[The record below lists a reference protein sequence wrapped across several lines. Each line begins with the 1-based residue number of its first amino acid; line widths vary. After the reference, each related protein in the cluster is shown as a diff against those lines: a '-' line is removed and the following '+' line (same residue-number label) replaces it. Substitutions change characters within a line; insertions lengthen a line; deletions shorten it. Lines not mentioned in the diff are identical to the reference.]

1 MSIKVKKE
9 MYPMIHVIT
18 NIKRPS
24 KEVIEKF
31 RSISVAT
38 VYEASG
44 RKGFIDPKIKPIIK
58 GIKLCGP
65 AFTVQT
71 APGDNIMLH
80 KALEKSQEGDVIV
93 ATVGGEYDY
102 GYWGDLM
109 SVQAKAKKL
118 GGLAIDGCIRDSE
131 EIVEMGFPIFS
142 RGLAI
147 RGTVKAS
154 LGLINYP
161 VNFGGTVVNPG
172 DLILGDDDGMVVVRF
187 QDCKEILAKSQERIQ
202 KEKIKAKALISGIT
216 SIKYNK
222 LDKVFESLN
231 LIEE

>member
-1 MSIKVKKE
+1 
-9 MYPMIHVIT
+9 MIHVIA

-24 KEVIEKF
+24 KEIIEKF
-31 RSISVAT
+31 HSISVAT

-80 KALEKSQEGDVIV
+80 KALEKSREGDVIA
-93 ATVGGEYDY
+93 ATVGNEYEY

-118 GGLAIDGCIRDSE
+118 GGLAIDGCIRDYE

-161 VNFGGTVVNPG
+161 INFGGTVVNPG

-187 QDCKEILAKSQERIQ
+187 QDCKEVLAKSLERVQ

-216 SIKYNK
+216 SVKYNK
-222 LDKVFESLN
+222 LDKVFESLK

>member
-1 MSIKVKKE
+1 
-9 MYPMIHVIT
+9 MIHVIT

-44 RKGFIDPKIKPIIK
+44 RKGFIEPKIKPIVK

-93 ATVGGEYDY
+93 ATVGDEYDY

-131 EIVEMGFPIFS
+131 EIIEMKFPIFS
-142 RGLAI
+142 RGASI

-161 VNFGGTVVNPG
+161 INFGGTVVNPG

-187 QDCKEILAKSQERIQ
+187 QDCKEILAKSQERVQ
-202 KEKIKAKALISGIT
+202 KEETKAKALMEGVT
-216 SIKYNK
+216 SVKYNK
-222 LDKVFESLN
+222 LDKIFESLG

>member
-1 MSIKVKKE
+1 
-9 MYPMIHVIT
+9 MIHVIT
-18 NIKRPS
+18 KIKRPS
-24 KEVIEKF
+24 IKLIEKF
-31 RSISVAT
+31 KSISVAT

-80 KALEKSQEGDVIV
+80 KALEKSKEGDIIV

-109 SVQAKAKKL
+109 ATQAKAKKL

-131 EIVEMGFPIFS
+131 EIIEMGFPIFS

-161 VNFGGTVVNPG
+161 INFGGTVVNPG
-172 DLILGDDDGMVVVRF
+172 DLVLGDDDGIVVVKF
-187 QDCKEILAKSQERIQ
+187 QECKEVLAKSQERIQ

>member
-1 MSIKVKKE
+1 MPIKAKKE
-9 MYPMIHVIT
+9 MYSMIHVIT
-18 NIKRPS
+18 NIKRSS

-71 APGDNIMLH
+71 VPGDNLMLH
-80 KALEKSQEGDVIV
+80 KALEKAREGDIIV
-93 ATVGGEYDY
+93 VTVGGEYDY

-118 GGLAIDGCIRDSE
+118 EGLAIDGCVRDSE
-131 EIVEMGFPIFS
+131 DIIEMGFPIFS

-147 RGTVKAS
+147 RGTVKTS

-161 VNFGGTVVNPG
+161 INFGGTVVNPG
-172 DLILGDDDGMVVVRF
+172 DLILGDDDGMVVVKLE
-187 QDCKEILAKSQERIQ
+187 DCKEILDKSQERVQ
-202 KEKIKAKALISGIT
+202 KEKMKAKVLMGGIT
-216 SIKYNK
+216 SVEYNK

>member
-1 MSIKVKKE
+1 
-9 MYPMIHVIT
+9 MIHVIT

-44 RKGFIDPKIKPIIK
+44 RKGFIEPKIKPIVK

-80 KALEKSQEGDVIV
+80 KALEKSQEGDIIV

-109 SVQAKAKKL
+109 TTQAKVKKL

-131 EIVEMGFPIFS
+131 DIIEMGFPIFS

-147 RGTVKAS
+147 RGTAKAS

-161 VNFGGTVVNPG
+161 INFGGTVINPG

-187 QDCKEILAKSQERIQ
+187 QDCKEILDKSLARIQ
-202 KEKIKAKALISGIT
+202 AEKIKTKALMGGIA
-216 SIKYNK
+216 SVKYNK
-222 LDKVFESLN
+222 LDKVFESLE
-231 LIEE
+231 LREE

>member
-1 MSIKVKKE
+1 
-9 MYPMIHVIT
+9 MIHVIT

-31 RSISVAT
+31 RLISVAT

-80 KALEKSQEGDVIV
+80 KALEKAQEGDVIV
-93 ATVGGEYDY
+93 ATVGGKYEY

-118 GGLAIDGCIRDSE
+118 EGLAIDGCIRDYE
-131 EIVEMGFPIFS
+131 DIIEMGFPIFS

-161 VNFGGTVVNPG
+161 INFGGTVVNPG
-172 DLILGDDDGMVVVRF
+172 DLILGDDDGMVVVKLE
-187 QDCKEILAKSQERIQ
+187 DCKEILDKSLARIQ
-202 KEKIKAKALISGIT
+202 AEKIKTKALMGGIA
-216 SIKYNK
+216 SVKYNK
-222 LDKVFESLN
+222 LDKVFESLK

>member
-1 MSIKVKKE
+1 
-9 MYPMIHVIT
+9 MIHVIT
-18 NIKRPS
+18 KIKRPS

-44 RKGFIDPKIKPIIK
+44 RKGFIEPKIKPIVK

-80 KALEKSQEGDVIV
+80 KALEKSKEGDIIV

-109 SVQAKAKKL
+109 TTQAKVKKL

-131 EIVEMGFPIFS
+131 DIIEMGFPIFS

-161 VNFGGTVVNPG
+161 INFGGTVVNPG

-187 QDCKEILAKSQERIQ
+187 QDCKEILDKSQERVQ
-202 KEKIKAKALISGIT
+202 KEKMKAKVLMGGIT
-216 SIKYNK
+216 SVEYNK

>member
-1 MSIKVKKE
+1 
-9 MYPMIHVIT
+9 MIHVIT
-18 NIKRPS
+18 NIIRPS
-24 KEVIEKF
+24 KEIIEKF
-31 RSISVAT
+31 RSVSVAT

-44 RKGFIDPKIKPIIK
+44 RKGFVSPKIKPIFR
-58 GIKLCGP
+58 GMNLCGP

-93 ATVGGEYDY
+93 ATVGDEYDY

-131 EIVEMGFPIFS
+131 EIIEMKFPIFS
-142 RGLAI
+142 RGASI

-161 VNFGGTVVNPG
+161 INFGGTVVNPG

-187 QDCKEILAKSQERIQ
+187 QDCKEILAKSQERVQ
-202 KEKIKAKALISGIT
+202 KEETKAKALMEGVT
-216 SIKYNK
+216 SVKYNK
-222 LDKVFESLN
+222 LDKIFESLG

>member
-1 MSIKVKKE
+1 
-9 MYPMIHVIT
+9 MIHVIT

-80 KALEKSQEGDVIV
+80 KALEKSREGDVIA
-93 ATVGGEYDY
+93 ATVGNEYEY

-118 GGLAIDGCIRDSE
+118 GGLAIDGC
-131 EIVEMGFPIFS
+131 
-142 RGLAI
+142 
-147 RGTVKAS
+147 
-154 LGLINYP
+154 
-161 VNFGGTVVNPG
+161 
-172 DLILGDDDGMVVVRF
+172 
-187 QDCKEILAKSQERIQ
+187 
-202 KEKIKAKALISGIT
+202 
-216 SIKYNK
+216 
-222 LDKVFESLN
+222 
-231 LIEE
+231 

>member
-1 MSIKVKKE
+1 
-9 MYPMIHVIT
+9 MIHVIT
-18 NIKRPS
+18 KIKRPS
-24 KEVIEKF
+24 KEFIEKLKP
-31 RSISVAT
+31 ISVAT

-71 APGDNIMLH
+71 VPGDNLMLH
-80 KALEKSQEGDVIV
+80 KALEKAQEGDVIV

-109 SVQAKAKKL
+109 SVQAKAKNL

-131 EIVEMGFPIFS
+131 EIIEMGFPIFS
-142 RGLAI
+142 RGASI
-147 RGTVKAS
+147 RGTIKS
-154 LGLINYP
+154 TLGLINYP
-161 VNFGGTVVNPG
+161 INFGGTVVNPG

-187 QDCKEILAKSQERIQ
+187 QDCKEVLTKSKERIQ

-216 SIKYNK
+216 SVEINK
-222 LDKVFESLN
+222 LDKIFESLE
-231 LIEE
+231 LREE